1 MTVKVIR
8 KKERLNTQWTELEV
22 YMDGEKKTSIFG
34 SGSSEIGLE
43 DETAEL
49 KVKHIMSR
57 GAARQ
62 VKRGDIVEVS
72 NAPLAKY
79 LLYAMPVI
87 LLLMFASSYF
97 DLFNFWVAAVVAA
110 VFIIAAG
117 SIKPLQIEVVS
128 SSHESGN

>member
-34 SGSSEIGLE
+34 SGSSEVELE
-43 DETAEL
+43 DEAAEL

-62 VKRGDIVEVS
+62 VKCGDTVEVS

-79 LLYAMPVI
+79 LLYVMPVI

-97 DLFNFWVAAVVAA
+97 NLFNFWVAIVVVA
-110 VFIIAAG
+110 VLIIASG
-117 SIKPLQIEVVS
+117 SIKPLQIEVIS
-128 SSHESGN
+128 SSHDSKD